1 MKILVMSDIH
11 GNINALEAVL
21 EDVGKVDKVWCLGDL
36 VGYGPDPNDCIK
48 RIRSLKNC
56 ICLMGNHDSA
66 VLGNMDMEAFNR
78 DARLSVEWNQ
88 KSITAD
94 NMKFLKSL
102 PEKHVDDDVTL
113 AHGSPRNPVW
123 EYILDWQVAMTNFD
137 HFDTSFCFVGHT
149 HIPVIFQMLE
159 EELGSQLQILS
170 PMGPIELS
178 GKAIVN
184 PGSVGQPR
192 DRDPRASFA
201 LYDTESKIWEPR
213 RVAYNLTEIQERI
226 TSFGLPERNAIRLAD
241 GW

>member
-1 MKILVMSDIH
+1 
-11 GNINALEAVL
+11 
-21 EDVGKVDKVWCLGDL
+21 
-36 VGYGPDPNDCIK
+36 
-48 RIRSLKNC
+48 
-56 ICLMGNHDSA
+56 
-66 VLGNMDMEAFNR
+66 MDMEAFNR

-88 KSITAD
+88 KSIDPED